1 MANVD
6 DLFNTIVYIFSDHS
20 KYVIGKNITVNRGL
34 SAK

>member
-1 MANVD
+1 MN
-6 DLFNTIVYIFSDHS
+6 IIRDHS